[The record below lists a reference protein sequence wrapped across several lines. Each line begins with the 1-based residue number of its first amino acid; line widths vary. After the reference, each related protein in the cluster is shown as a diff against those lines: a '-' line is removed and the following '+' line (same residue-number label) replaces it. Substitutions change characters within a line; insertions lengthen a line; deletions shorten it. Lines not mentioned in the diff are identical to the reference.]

1 MLVTVTDHGSGTTN
15 FGKALNTHPCM
26 FDLGEPFANPSGLWS
41 KTEVEGCPFPEAIF
55 DAETGAL
62 TKSDNLKLAQEI
74 HMLRHKPLSIRGPGA
89 SPSGPLTWGQIFADL
104 SEPPS
109 LYDSLKYDLGEYFIR
124 IRDHVCASVPEDIC
138 PPANCTITLK
148 MFPQWL
154 NGLTGAQ
161 NFADDPVPKCTAA
174 RNENAMLAWKKE
186 LESMRLNSKIATF
199 TLLRDERNRQFSIF
213 RRFSPPGTEFDCGF
227 ARDVPEF
234 ASVSH
239 DYTDRWMEIEDCWT
253 GAEGAAKCLRDAL
266 KLVGLSDEPMG
277 DLGTKEMAAP
287 SNHLYNTS
295 TKSCV
300 TDPEAIFKRMEA
312 DDPDGDVQIVPTRS
326 ETIRRLKP

>member
-1 MLVTVTDHGSGTTN
+1 MSVIVQ
-15 FGKALNTHPCM
+15 
-26 FDLGEPFANPSGLWS
+26 
-41 KTEVEGCPFPEAIF
+41 
-55 DAETGAL
+55 
-62 TKSDNLKLAQEI
+62 LA
-74 HMLRHKPLSIRGPGA
+74 GG
-89 SPSGPLTWGQIFADL
+89 
-104 SEPPS
+104 
-109 LYDSLKYDLGEYFIR
+109 
-124 IRDHVCASVPEDIC
+124 
-138 PPANCTITLK
+138 
-148 MFPQWL
+148 
-154 NGLTGAQ
+154 Q

>member
-1 MLVTVTDHGSGTTN
+1 
-15 FGKALNTHPCM
+15 M

-74 HMLRHKPLSIRGPGA
+74 HMLRHKPLGIRRPGA
-89 SPSGPLTWGQIFADL
+89 SPSGPVTWGQIFADL